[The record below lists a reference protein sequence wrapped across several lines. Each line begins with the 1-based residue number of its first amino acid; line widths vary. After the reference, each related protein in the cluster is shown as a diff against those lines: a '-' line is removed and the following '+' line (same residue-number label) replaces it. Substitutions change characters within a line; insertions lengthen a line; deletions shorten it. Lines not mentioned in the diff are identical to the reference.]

1 MSRVEFKRLTEAD
14 FPMLAEWLARPH
26 VAGWWD
32 SRSSIEQV
40 REDFL
45 PLLQDTSTTIPYIAF
60 LDGLPLGY
68 IQSYVAAESEDGWW
82 PDEHDPGVRGID
94 QFLADEGDLNKGLG
108 TTMIAAFVD
117 LLFEAPDVTKI
128 QTDPAPDNARAI
140 RCYEKCGF
148 QRAGRVITPDGDALL
163 MVRRRQS

>member
-1 MSRVEFKRLTEAD
+1 
-14 FPMLAEWLARPH
+14 

-45 PLLQDTSTTIPYIAF
+45 PLLQDTSTTIPYIAY

-94 QFLADEGDLNKGLG
+94 QFLAAESDLNRGLG
-108 TTMIAAFVD
+108 TKMITAFVE
-117 LLFEAPDVTKI
+117 LLFEAPEVTKI
-128 QTDPAPDNARAI
+128 QTDPAIHNARAI
-140 RCYEKCGF
+140 CCYEKCGF
-148 QRAGRVITPDGDALL
+148 RVAGRVITPDGDALL
-163 MVRRRQS
+163 MVRERQP